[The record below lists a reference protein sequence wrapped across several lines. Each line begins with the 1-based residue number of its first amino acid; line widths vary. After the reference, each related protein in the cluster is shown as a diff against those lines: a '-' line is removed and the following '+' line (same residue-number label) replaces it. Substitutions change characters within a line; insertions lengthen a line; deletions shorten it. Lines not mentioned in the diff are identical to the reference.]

1 MTSLKK
7 DSSKSIA
14 GVAKV
19 SHDTE
24 VAESVRKPVAPW
36 LIVPRRGLF
45 YLSSLLF
52 VGWLCFLAVIAY
64 LVNFQ

>member
-1 MTSLKK
+1 MAAS
-7 DSSKSIA
+7 
-14 GVAKV
+14 VAQV

-24 VAESVRKPVAPW
+24 VLDSVRKPVAPW
-36 LIVPRRGLF
+36 LIAPRRGLF

-52 VGWLCFLAVIAY
+52 FGWLCFLAVLAY